1 MKLKEMEAP
10 AKLTI
15 VRLALI
21 PLFMIFTV
29 YNFGLKGS
37 GIGEYTW
44 PRIFA
49 SSLFLLACVV
59 YIIDKQLMKK
69 RDITKGFWGFLD
81 VVADRLVIFS
91 ALISI
96 CFSDYILPNNFYENL
111 FFWSTAIIIIREL
124 VIIGICLTE
133 ASVNV
138 DHLFDDDSK
147 PQKWLMWITTALQM
161 LCIIVVILEPIVLS
175 KYGVF
180 RDFRL
185 LSLIITVLTV
195 VSTVISCLYSIIA
208 YKKYITEQECE

>member
-1 MKLKEMEAP
+1 MEAP

-37 GIGEYTW
+37 GAGEYTW
-44 PRIFA
+44 PRIIA
-49 SSLFLLACVV
+49 ASLFLLACIVYVV
-59 YIIDKQLMKK
+59 DKQLMKR
-69 RDITKGFWGFLD
+69 RDIIKGFWGFLD

-96 CFSDYILPNNFYENL
+96 CFSDYILPNNFYENF
-111 FFWSTAIIIIREL
+111 FFWSTAIIIVREL
-124 VIIGICLTE
+124 VVIGICLTE

-138 DHLFDDDSK
+138 EHLFDNDSK
-147 PQKWLMWITTALQM
+147 PQKWLLWITTALQM
-161 LCIIVVILEPIVLS
+161 VCIVIVILEPIVLS
-175 KYGVF
+175 KYAIF

-185 LSLIITVLTV
+185 LSLVITILTV
-195 VSTVISCLYSIIA
+195 VATVISCLYSIIA
-208 YKKYITEQECE
+208 YKKYIIAQENE